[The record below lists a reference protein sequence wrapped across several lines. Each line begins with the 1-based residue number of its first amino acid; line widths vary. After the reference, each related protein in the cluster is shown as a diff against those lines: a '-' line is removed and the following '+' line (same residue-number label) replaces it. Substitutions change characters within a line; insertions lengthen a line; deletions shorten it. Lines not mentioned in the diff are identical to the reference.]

1 MIGINPVI
9 NGINGRLWICLVN
22 IHMDEATE
30 YHHEEGYRKKKK
42 KMKKKERTLANRTNR
57 SKQDLD
63 KS

>member
-1 MIGINPVI
+1 
-9 NGINGRLWICLVN
+9 
-22 IHMDEATE
+22 MDEATE

-57 SKQDLD
+57 SKRDFD